1 MFFDSLLYDAT
12 SEGTKSYN
20 QMAVEVK
27 STHRVDISGQG
38 IDQRYNQGARKYIL
52 ELISGQLASQVFR
65 SIDIGWSRHF
75 KRVTILDGTKFDLPG
90 NLKEIFPGFGGS
102 ASKAGL
108 CIQYELDIKSG
119 EVIDLSLHSA
129 KISDTKY
136 ALQTVDSVQKG
147 DLTIRD
153 LGYFVLD
160 YFKIIQKKGAFFL
173 SRLNTNV
180 QVFDDKLQKLDFA
193 KLYQE
198 MTSSKTKR
206 HDIMVY
212 IGGKDKVPVRLI
224 IELMPDEVL
233 AKRLRK
239 INKENKKKGHRTSE
253 EYKDRARF
261 NLFITNI
268 KQEMLD
274 GDTIANIYRI
284 RWQVELIFKVWKS
297 VFGMDK
303 IRQMKYDRLMCLLGT
318 RLLLILINW
327 EMFMIHRAY
336 QYRQTGKLLSIHKC
350 MQTLKDSSTKLRSL
364 IISDCKNLRKWFKW
378 IEVIL
383 SSKHWLEKKK
393 NKLGFEEIMYLNILI
408 SNKYDY
414 I

>member
-12 SEGTKSYN
+12 SDGTKSYN
-20 QMAVEVK
+20 QMAVEIK
-27 STHRVDISGQG
+27 SNYGVDISGQG
-38 IDQRYNQGARKYIL
+38 IDQRYNEGARKYIL

-65 SIDIGWSRHF
+65 SIDVGWSKHF
-75 KRVTILDGTKFDLPG
+75 KRATILDGTKFDLPE
-90 NLKEIFPGFGGS
+90 NLKDIFPGFGGS
-102 ASKAGL
+102 ASKACL

-119 EVIDLSLHSA
+119 EVIDLSIHSA

-136 ALQTVDSVQKG
+136 AMKMVDSVQDG

-160 YFKIIQKKGAFFL
+160 YFKVIQEKGAFFL

-180 QVFDDKLQKLDFA
+180 QVFEKKDGKLQKLDFA

-198 MTSSKTKR
+198 MTKGRIKR
-206 HDIMVY
+206 QDMMVY
-212 IGGKDKVPVRLI
+212 IGGKDKVPVRLV

-239 INKENKKKGHRTSE
+239 VNKENKKKGHRTSE

-268 KQEMLD
+268 QEEMLD
-274 GDTIANIYRI
+274 GETIAKIYRI

-297 VFGMDK
+297 VFGMDN
-303 IRQMKYDRLMCLLGT
+303 IRQMKYDRLMCLLCT

-327 EMFMIHRAY
+327 EMFMIQRAH
-336 QYRQTGKLLSIHKC
+336 QYRQTGKLLSIHKS
-350 MQTLKDSSTKLRSL
+350 MQTLKENSIRLRS
-364 IISDCKNLRKWFKW
+364 IITRDCKSLRKWFKW
-378 IEVIL
+378 VEEIL
-383 SSKHWLEKKK
+383 GTKHWLEKKK
-393 NKLGFEEIMYLNILI
+393 NKLGFEEIMCLNIL
-408 SNKYDY
+408 
-414 I
+414 